1 MTEDSQLVTVR
12 VRNRR
17 AESYH
22 TNPETCQSI
31 SDDSNTEEIPVA
43 DAKRRGLELCRW
55 CDPDD
60 DVDTSSY
67 DRSFLDAALD
77 ADPEPIDEVVAND

>member
-55 CDPDD
+55 CDPTTTLIL
-60 DVDTSSY
+60 VVTTA
-67 DRSFLDAALD
+67 RFWTPLLT
-77 ADPEPIDEVVAND
+77 PIPNR